1 MSTESNIAKEYA
13 IVEVTEE
20 KKALAG
26 NISEETNALVEA
38 EMAGESDALKGE
50 TKALIDAIKKRAQS
64 EAQTAG
70 DLTRD
75 AYLNAVRQARENIE
89 QNKLVDPERIAY
101 SIKLIQYEA
110 EKNWESVLKEVAT
123 LGDRLAD
130 AAKAAWDAFTA
141 PRPSDKL

>member
-20 KKALAG
+20 QKALAG

>member
-20 KKALAG
+20 QKALAE

-38 EMAGESDALKGE
+38 EMAGESDALKSE
-50 TKALIDAIKKRAQS
+50 TKSLIDAIKKRAQS

-70 DLTRD
+70 DLTRE

>member
-38 EMAGESDALKGE
+38 EMAGESDALKSE